1 MSRLLDFKQY
11 LGGADNVITYETF
24 PGDQKTFLYDFEDN
38 TEDYTF
44 QLDQQVIVVDTLS
57 YDRTTG
63 DPNFTDSTVVG
74 VFANSAIS
82 SAGNI
87 EYASNVDG
95 QVNITI
101 PSNLYDGPIEPDARA
116 NVPIQVVSITW
127 NNGETP
133 ARISTHRHARIM
145 RYEPGVTVGNPRLS
159 NVFIP
164 TGVGAVS
171 TYSYSSGA
179 DATRADV
186 AGNVY
191 TVNGTVTGPSATTGG
206 QGSAATWQASVQ
218 TDGSVE
224 FDILTRGVDFVIGDT
239 INILD
244 SSLGETGAADIVL
257 TVTAIG

>member
-38 TEDYTF
+38 TQDYTF
-44 QLDQQVIVVDTLS
+44 QMEAQTIVVDTLS

-63 DPNFTDSTVVG
+63 EPNFTDSTVVG
-74 VFANSAIS
+74 VFPSVAIS
-82 SAGNI
+82 SSGNVQ
-87 EYASNVDG
+87 YSSNVEG
-95 QVNITI
+95 QVNLTI
-101 PSNLYDGPIEPDARA
+101 PAGLYSGPIEPDARA

-164 TGVGAVS
+164 TGIGAVS
-171 TYSYSSGA
+171 TYTFSSGA
-179 DATRADV
+179 DATRAAV
-186 AGNVY
+186 AGTTY
-191 TVNGTVTGPSATTGG
+191 TVGGVVTGPSTTTGG
-206 QGSAATWQASVQ
+206 KGSGATFQAFVK

-224 FDILTRGVDFVIGDT
+224 FDILTRGVDYVIGDT

-244 SSLGETGAADIVL
+244 SSMGETGAADIVL

>member
-38 TEDYTF
+38 TENYTF
-44 QLDQQVIVVDTLS
+44 QLEQQTIVVDTLS

-63 DPNFTDSTVVG
+63 DPNFTDSTGVG
-74 VFANSAIS
+74 TFANTAIS
-82 SAGNI
+82 SSGNV

-101 PSNLYDGPIEPDARA
+101 PANLYTGPIEPDARA

-127 NNGETP
+127 NDGESP
-133 ARISTHRHARIM
+133 PRISTHRHARIM

-171 TYSYSSGA
+171 TFSYTSGA
-179 DATRADV
+179 DGTRSAV
-186 AGNVY
+186 AGNTY
-191 TVNGTVTGPSATTGG
+191 TVSGVVTGPSATTGG
-206 QGSAATWQASVQ
+206 KGSAATWQATVQ
-218 TDGSVE
+218 SDGSVE
-224 FDILTRGVDFVIGDT
+224 FDILTRGVDYVIGDT

-244 SSLGETGAADIVL
+244 SSLGSTGASDIVL